1 MDSKYTIGDYE
12 FETRE
17 EWEDAIYDLTLIRDI
32 VDKTDVHD
40 PDEALRLYRR
50 MRDGEL
56 YFRGSVGEAFFNDI
70 ADTVADISEKT
81 LLKEREE
88 IANKIEKNAEKIRR
102 RKTRSQVIYLLV
114 GAFCIVAAIA
124 SFLFYAYYEYS
135 EMLKTRALEE
145 TSEKKS
151 ITEAVNWYL
160 TRKEAGLLSNM
171 FEPDSEETSAFGEG
185 VYETE
190 EKRKEILPEYTLLH
204 DQYADIAGWLTI
216 ADTQIDLPVMQSDDN
231 EFYLH
236 ANMDGEDDKNGTL
249 FVDYRVD
256 IENPSNYFIVYGH
269 NMKSGAMFGG
279 LKKFL
284 DEDYARSH
292 DTIVFDTL
300 YEKQTFKIVAVCLS
314 QVEYQDEGAFR
325 YYDFTD
331 ATIKKD
337 FKSFVKAM
345 DEASVVRLQDDPK
358 FGETLLTLST
368 CNSYTEDGRLYVVA
382 VKVE

>member
-1 MDSKYTIGDYE
+1 MDEKYIIGDYE

-17 EWEDAIYDLTLIRDI
+17 EWEDAIYDLQLIREI

-40 PDEALRLYRR
+40 PDEALRLYRS

-81 LLKEREE
+81 LLKEKEE
-88 IANKIEKNAEKIRR
+88 IAKEKEKKAEKIRR
-102 RKTRSQVIYLLV
+102 RKTRSQAVYFVI
-114 GAFCIVAAIA
+114 GALCIVAAVA

-135 EMLKTRALEE
+135 EMLKTKALEA

-160 TRKEAGLLSNM
+160 SRKEAGLLSNV
-171 FEPDSEETSAFGEG
+171 FVSDSD
-185 VYETE
+185 ETE
-190 EKRKEILPEYTLLH
+190 TFEENVNTTAIVEKEILPEYTLLH
-204 DQYADIAGWLTI
+204 EQYPDLVGWLTI
-216 ADTQIDLPVMQSDDN
+216 EDTQIDLPVMQSTDN

-236 ANMDGEDDKNGTL
+236 SNMDGEADTNGTL

-256 IENPSNYFIVYGH
+256 VKTPLNSFIIYGH

-279 LKKFL
+279 LKKYL

-300 YEKQTFKIVAVCLS
+300 YEKQTFKIVSVCLS
-314 QVEYQDEGAFR
+314 EVEYQDEGAFR

-331 ATIKKD
+331 ATDKKD
-337 FKSFVKAM
+337 FKTFIEAMNEAAVVKIQN
-345 DEASVVRLQDDPK
+345 EPK
-358 FGETLLTLST
+358 FGDTLLTLST